1 MGMFNDYPYT
11 DFHEMNLDFIL
22 KLAKDTMGLHLEM
35 VGDKLALKNMNEET
49 VSDVTVGYAVKAW
62 KDANGNPID
71 GYIMNVAGSGTA
83 LVFTRGDGTTKSITV
98 PYATAAAQDIDG
110 KDLEDY
116 IYNVQVSGDKL
127 RITKGDGTAVEITV
141 PYAVKAS
148 QDANGKTITT
158 YAANLVVDGN
168 NVRLNDATGTQIAS
182 ITVPYAEKANKDADG
197 DPIKTTYGHAL
208 QVGTTTVKLLDKS
221 GNALSEITVP
231 LATHA
236 TNAIETVAISGNQ
249 VIFTTYGG
257 TQTAIT
263 IPYAVKA
270 QQDDLGNVIKTSY
283 VADVAQD
290 AQTGELVFK
299 DATGGTICTLTPVAA
314 SAIEDNYGND
324 IADYIKAIAV
334 SSNSNYVTVTHGTG
348 DTDTITIHYA
358 EVAWKDTNGNVIKN
372 TYIKRIAIVESPAA
386 SGIFYLVA
394 YNGDTPE
401 AELFRIKLITVSYD
415 AVNYDLQI
423 TIGGI

>member
-35 VGDKLALKNMNEET
+35 AGDKLALKNMNGET

-83 LVFTRGDGTTKSITV
+83 LVFTKGDGTTKTVVV
-98 PYATAAAQDIDG
+98 PYATAAKEDVNG
-110 KDLEDY
+110 KDLVDY

-127 RITKGDGTAVEITV
+127 RFTKGDGTAVELTV
-141 PYAVKAS
+141 PYAIKAS
-148 QDANGKTITT
+148 TDANGKYITT

-168 NVRLNDATGTQIAS
+168 NVRLNDSTGTQIAS
-182 ITVPYAEKANKDADG
+182 ITVPYAEKAAKDVDG
-197 DPIKTTYGHAL
+197 DAIKTTYGHAL

-221 GNALSEITVP
+221 GNTLSEITVP

-236 TNAIETVAISGNQ
+236 TNAIETVTISGNQ

-257 TQTAIT
+257 AQTAIT

-270 QQDDLGNVIKTSY
+270 QQDDLGNVIETSY

-299 DATGGTICTLTPVAA
+299 DATGGTICTLSPVAA
-314 SAIEDNYGND
+314 SAIEDNYGNE

-348 DTDTITIHYA
+348 DVDTITIHYS

-372 TYIKRIAIVESPAA
+372 TYVKRIAIVEAPAA
-386 SGIFYLVA
+386 SGNFYLVC

-415 AVNYDLQI
+415 AVNMDINI